1 VIAWHTE
8 DTTTYLALNRLPCN
22 EIGSA
27 MLQGLEDFL
36 DAFDAETTR
45 ALIITS
51 EIPGAF
57 CAGADLRELH
67 TTVTSRT
74 GDDLTAELRRFL
86 DRIHRVMNQLDALPC
101 TTIGV
106 IGGLCFGGGFEL
118 ALTCDVLI
126 AEKHARFAFPELRL
140 GLIPG
145 FGGIPRLKRD
155 VGNAIVRDVLLT
167 GRSINARKALEIG
180 LVSQMVPKGD
190 GLKAAKSLARQAA
203 KLNREATVT
212 AKAFMKPIPH
222 AELEQEKE
230 LFLSLF
236 TSPAV
241 EEALSKFVSS
251 TDARPYLP

>member
-1 VIAWHTE
+1 MIAWHTE
-8 DTTTYLALNRLPCN
+8 DTTAHLTLNRLPCN

-36 DAFDAETTR
+36 DGFDATAVR
-45 ALIITS
+45 ALIIRS

-57 CAGADLRELH
+57 CAGADLRELYG
-67 TTVTSRT
+67 TVTSRR
-74 GDDLTAELRRFL
+74 GQDLTDELRRFL
-86 DRIHRVMNQLDALPC
+86 DRIHTVMNRLDTLPC

-106 IGGLCFGGGFEL
+106 INGLCFGGGFEL

-145 FGGIPRLKRD
+145 FGGIPRLNRD

-180 LVSQMVPKGD
+180 LVSQLVPKGE
-190 GLKAAKSLARQAA
+190 GLKAAESLARQTA
-203 KLNREATVT
+203 KLNRDAALT
-212 AKAFMKPIPH
+212 AKAFMKPIPS
-222 AELEQEKE
+222 AELEREKE

-236 TSPAV
+236 ASPAV
-241 EEALSKFVSS
+241 EEALAKFVSS